1 MIFCAFEALVG
12 YVGSRGG
19 TPRAPEPSIRLM
31 AHGEEGFGHL
41 LVGGGSG
48 PEAEARYDSHGIDG
62 YKQPKTLLPSQT
74 VGPPDVRVAREPSGA
89 PALGVPDGH
98 RRAIQRLVGTLP
110 SPHNLRQVQRKPPPL
125 DEIEVISNQT
135 VELRTIGQGGG
146 KASRR
151 WLCA

>member
-1 MIFCAFEALVG
+1 MIFCTFEALVG

-41 LVGGGSG
+41 LIGGGSG

-62 YKQPKTLLPSQT
+62 YKQPKPLVPSQT
-74 VGPPDVRVAREPSGA
+74 VGPSDVRVAREPSAA
-89 PALGVPDGH
+89 PALGVPDNRH

-110 SPHNLRQVQRKPPPL
+110 SPHNLRQVQGHLL
-125 DEIEVISNQT
+125 DEIKVISNAQS
-135 VELRTIGQGGG
+135 G
-146 KASRR
+146 
-151 WLCA
+151 